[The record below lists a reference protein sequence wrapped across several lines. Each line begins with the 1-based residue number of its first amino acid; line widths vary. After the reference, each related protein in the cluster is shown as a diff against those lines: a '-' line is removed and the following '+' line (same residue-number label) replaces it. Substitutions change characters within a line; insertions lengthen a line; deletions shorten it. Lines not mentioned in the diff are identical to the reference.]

1 MRRAATACK
10 LKPAPSDTRYRLVM
24 VNAFQANPV
33 PDVEVEENAR
43 NSTREG

>member
-1 MRRAATACK
+1 
-10 LKPAPSDTRYRLVM
+10 VM
-24 VNAFQANPV
+24 VNAFQANRV